1 MDKDRMPA
9 ARRDPRYSVQDITE
23 IVEDGESDVD
33 IPFDDT
39 DASDEESDIDCV
51 DNENQEPS
59 DCPANS
65 DIELREHEPIMP
77 RDRYHWQK
85 KDFIS
90 PNTDFSGPP
99 VTDHVTFL
107 QTPLQ
112 YFQKF
117 VSEDMI
123 QALATS
129 TNEYSVQ
136 KDARSVNTNTKEIQK
151 MLGMYL
157 RMGLAQM
164 SGSRM
169 YWETDTRCP
178 LIADVMPRNRFQSLL
193 TKLHFVNNLTASEI
207 EKKDKLWK
215 LRPWLESFRENC
227 LQVVPEEH
235 NSVDEMLIPFKGKF
249 SSIKQYMP
257 GKPHPWGF
265 KVWVRAGIS
274 GMMHD
279 FHVYQGGK
287 KGIRV
292 KSELGLSGDAVL
304 KLASTLPKGQNYKI
318 YANKYFTSVPLMVK
332 LLEHGI
338 HYVGKAR
345 QVRLPNCNLKDEK
358 TLKKEGR
365 GSFDHRVEGTHNIC
379 AVKWY
384 DDRAVTLVSSFA
396 GPEPVQEIQRWDKA
410 TKTYIDVERP
420 YIVATY
426 NKYMG
431 GVELL
436 DLLTAKYKFTLKSR
450 RWYMYIF
457 WHTITLAVVNAWLLY
472 KRHCQALAMPKKEM
486 LSMRKFQAQLASSL
500 ILMDTTLTTPKR
512 GCPSSGSGSPDAAGS
527 PLAARKRPSSDEGS
541 PNCPSKK
548 SCSHPPLD
556 VRKDLTGH
564 FPMKLKRGRCRHC
577 SKGYTNTQC
586 SKCDV
591 RLCFSEDR
599 NCFWDYHCK

>member
-1 MDKDRMPA
+1 
-9 ARRDPRYSVQDITE
+9 
-23 IVEDGESDVD
+23 
-33 IPFDDT
+33 
-39 DASDEESDIDCV
+39 
-51 DNENQEPS
+51 
-59 DCPANS
+59 
-65 DIELREHEPIMP
+65 
-77 RDRYHWQK
+77 
-85 KDFIS
+85 
-90 PNTDFSGPP
+90 
-99 VTDHVTFL
+99 
-107 QTPLQ
+107 
-112 YFQKF
+112 
-117 VSEDMI
+117 
-123 QALATS
+123 
-129 TNEYSVQ
+129 
-136 KDARSVNTNTKEIQK
+136 
-151 MLGMYL
+151 MYL
-157 RMGLAQM
+157 RMGLVQM

-169 YWETDTRCP
+169 YWETDTRHP
-178 LIADVMPRNRFQSLL
+178 PIADVMPRNRFQSLL
-193 TKLHFVNNLTASEI
+193 TKLHFVNNLTVSEI
-207 EKKDKLWK
+207 EKRDKLWK
-215 LRPWLESFRENC
+215 LRPWLESFREKC

-235 NSVDEMLIPFKGKF
+235 NSVDEMMIPFKGKF
-249 SSIKQYMP
+249 SSIKQYMR

-274 GMMHD
+274 GMMLD
-279 FHVYQGGK
+279 FDVYQGSK
-287 KGIRV
+287 NGIRV
-292 KSELGLSGDAVL
+292 KSELGLSGDVVL

-318 YANKYFTSVPLMVK
+318 YADNYFTSVPLVVK

-338 HYVGKAR
+338 HYVGTAR
-345 QVRLPNCNLKDEK
+345 QVRLPNCNLEDEK
-358 TLKKEGR
+358 SLKKKGR

-384 DDRAVTLVSSFA
+384 DNRAVTLVSSFT

-431 GVELL
+431 GVDLL
-436 DLLTAKYKFTLKSR
+436 DSFTAKYKITLKSR

-486 LSMRKFQAQLASSL
+486 LNMRKFQAQLASSL

-512 GCPSSGSGSPDAAGS
+512 GRPSSGSGNPDAAGS
-527 PLAARKRPSSDEGS
+527 PLTARKRPSSDDGS

-548 SCSHPPLD
+548 SCAHPPLD

-564 FPMKLKRGRCRHC
+564 FPMKVKRGRCRHC
-577 SKGYTNTQC
+577 SKGYTNTHC

-591 RLCFSEDR
+591 RLCFSEER